1 MATGPDLLAASWAL
15 EGKQRAFLVELRA
28 RQKFSADLASLTAMR
43 DFVRDA
49 ADSSGPDAQAVADM
63 VLAVNEATT
72 NLVLYGYRGE
82 PGTIEIEVGYEGK
95 DLVVC
100 LRDWSPPFDPA
111 QVPDRDVTEPLE
123 QRPLGGLGIFMM
135 RRLTDEL
142 IYRSRPDESNEL
154 ILIKEGARSS

>member
-1 MATGPDLLAASWAL
+1 MAIGPYLLATYWAL
-15 EGKQRAFLVELRA
+15 GGKQRAFLVEMRA
-28 RQKFSADLASLTAMR
+28 RQKFSADLESLSAMR
-43 DFVRDA
+43 HFVRGA
-49 ADSSGPDAQAVADM
+49 AENSGPDAQTVADM

-72 NLVLYGYRGE
+72 NVVLHGYRGE
-82 PGTIEIEVGYEGK
+82 PGTIEIEVGSEGD

-111 QVPDRDVTEPLE
+111 QVPDRDVAEPLE

-135 RRLTDEL
+135 RRLTDKV
-142 IYRSRPDESNEL
+142 IYRSRPDGSNEL